1 MAQAPA
7 IQWQKSLGGSSDEYA
22 NDIQITYDGGY
33 ITAGYALSNNGNVSG
48 NHGGKDY
55 WVVKLDASGNIQW
68 QKSYGG
74 SRDDEAFS
82 LYQSTDSGYVVAGY
96 SMSDDGDITN
106 HHGGTDTSDYWI
118 VKLNAGGTIQW
129 ENSFGG
135 TDYDA
140 AASIQ
145 QTADSGY
152 IVAGF
157 TQSVNGDITLNHGN
171 SDYWILKLTA
181 TGTIQWQHAYGGTSW
196 DNATSIQQTADSG
209 FIVAGNAYSAD
220 GDVSFNHGLSDYWM
234 LKLNA
239 TGTIQWEKSYGGS
252 DNEYPYNV
260 RQTAGNGYIIAGQT
274 VSTDGDV
281 TQHYAPPEY
290 WIVKTDPAGTI
301 QWEKSYGGQ
310 GSDYAGAVEQ
320 TNDGGYIAAGT
331 TSSFDFDVTGNHG
344 VNDCWIVKSDSA
356 GAIQWELCYGGPWDD
371 GATSI
376 HQTTD
381 GGYIFAG
388 HSMLTGGDVTNNN
401 GAHDFWIVKLNATVG
416 MNEITG
422 SSNITIYPN
431 PAKNEITVYAKNFPE
446 GTVFTVTDRAGKE
459 ILTGRLN
466 NKSSRI
472 AIDKL
477 TPGIYIFRAGQ
488 FKQLFEKIKK

>member
-33 ITAGYALSNNGNVSG
+33 ITAGYALSNNGNVSF

-68 QKSYGG
+68 QQSFGG

-82 LYQSTDSGYVVAGY
+82 VYQSTDSGYVVAGY

-152 IVAGF
+152 IAAGF

-171 SDYWILKLTA
+171 SDYWILKLTSVGA
-181 TGTIQWQHAYGGTSW
+181 IQWQYTYGGTSW
-196 DNATSIQQTADSG
+196 DNAASIQQTVDSG
-209 FIVAGNAYSAD
+209 YIVAGNTYSAD
-220 GDVSFNHGLSDYWM
+220 DDVSFNHGLSDYWM
-234 LKLNA
+234 LKLSA
-239 TGTIQWEKSYGGS
+239 TGAIQWEKSYGGS
-252 DNEYPYNV
+252 DNEYSYTV
-260 RQTAGNGYIIAGQT
+260 RQTTGNGYIIAGQT

-290 WIVKTDPAGTI
+290 WIVKTDPAELYNG
-301 QWEKSYGGQ
+301 KSLMEDREVIMPVLQ
-310 GSDYAGAVEQ
+310 IKLMMEDILQ
-320 TNDGGYIAAGT
+320 
-331 TSSFDFDVTGNHG
+331 
-344 VNDCWIVKSDSA
+344 
-356 GAIQWELCYGGPWDD
+356 QELR
-371 GATSI
+371 ALSI
-376 HQTTD
+376 
-381 GGYIFAG
+381 
-388 HSMLTGGDVTNNN
+388 SM
-401 GAHDFWIVKLNATVG
+401 
-416 MNEITG
+416 
-422 SSNITIYPN
+422 
-431 PAKNEITVYAKNFPE
+431 
-446 GTVFTVTDRAGKE
+446 
-459 ILTGRLN
+459 
-466 NKSSRI
+466 
-472 AIDKL
+472 
-477 TPGIYIFRAGQ
+477 
-488 FKQLFEKIKK
+488 